1 MPGNLYS
8 INEYDL
14 VPIRYEDRLNIMRWR
29 NEQIH
34 HLRQKEPLTEK
45 QQDQYFS
52 KVVSKLF
59 EEEYPSQILFSY
71 LENGICIG
79 YGGLV
84 HIDWYNRNAEI
95 SFIIDPTLEKE
106 YFKLHWKNYLSL
118 LYKYAFEELNLHK
131 IYTYAFDIR
140 PHLYP
145 ALEGGGLAFETRL
158 KEHCLFNGEYKD
170 VIIHYKLNTVKL
182 YPNNLYLRL
191 ANSNDT
197 TIIFNWANESSVRE
211 QSFNTQLISWD
222 NHINWYNNKLS
233 SEESNIYILYSSDIK
248 RPLGQ
253 IRLDYSSKEKAWYI
267 GYSIDKLYRG
277 LGLGVEILK
286 LIRKEVPSIYLLAQI
301 KIENTASIRAFEK
314 AGYKKA
320 ATINEEFLVYE
331 YNKKNE

>member
-1 MPGNLYS
+1 MKFPDRYKIMPGNLYS

-84 HIDWYNRNAEI
+84 HIDWYNKNAEI
-95 SFIIDPTLEKE
+95 SFIIDPILEKE
-106 YFKLHWKNYLSL
+106 YFNFHWKNYLSL

-145 ALEGGGLAFETRL
+145 ALEEGGLVFETRL

-170 VIIHYKLNTVKL
+170 VVIHSKLK
-182 YPNNLYLRL
+182 
-191 ANSNDT
+191 
-197 TIIFNWANESSVRE
+197 
-211 QSFNTQLISWD
+211 
-222 NHINWYNNKLS
+222 
-233 SEESNIYILYSSDIK
+233 
-248 RPLGQ
+248 
-253 IRLDYSSKEKAWYI
+253 
-267 GYSIDKLYRG
+267 
-277 LGLGVEILK
+277 
-286 LIRKEVPSIYLLAQI
+286 
-301 KIENTASIRAFEK
+301 
-314 AGYKKA
+314 
-320 ATINEEFLVYE
+320 
-331 YNKKNE
+331 